1 MVGIFF
7 CRIMECLCYTVPLW
21 DQSGPARVYK
31 HCLQVVL
38 AGHPRRQ
45 DFIVWKQAC
54 IAQSN
59 RLRAVDTAFCWPDS
73 NWWTHNKQSLAPPP
87 GPPEQWPPEDREL
100 SAHHRGRA
108 VLDAQ
113 SCSVSLCF
121 QAPLSSCL
129 SPSRKKVNFA
139 SCMFFQLL
147 LFLKQKRR
155 VTRYNLMSSYP
166 ISLSQKTHKST

>member
-1 MVGIFF
+1 MLSLFF
-7 CRIMECLCYTVPLW
+7 CRIMGCLCYTVPLW

-59 RLRAVDTAFCWPDS
+59 RPRTVDAAFCWPDS

-87 GPPEQWPPEDREL
+87 RPPEQWPSEDQKL

-108 VLDAQ
+108 GLDAHSLVAFLFASRLLSPLVFLLPRKRSILPVVCFS
-113 SCSVSLCF
+113 SCSCF
-121 QAPLSSCL
+121 LNS
-129 SPSRKKVNFA
+129 KGE
-139 SCMFFQLL
+139 
-147 LFLKQKRR
+147 
-155 VTRYNLMSSYP
+155 
-166 ISLSQKTHKST
+166 

>member
-38 AGHPRRQ
+38 AGHPRRK

-59 RLRAVDTAFCWPDS
+59 RPRAVDVVFCWPDS

-87 GPPEQWPPEDREL
+87 GPPEDQEL
-100 SAHHRGRA
+100 CAHHRRRA

-113 SCSVSLCF
+113 SWSVSLCF
-121 QAPLSSCL
+121 QAPLASCL

-139 SCMFFQLL
+139 SCMFFSSCSY
-147 LFLKQKRR
+147 FLNNRGE
-155 VTRYNLMSSYP
+155 
-166 ISLSQKTHKST
+166 